1 MASEPEFKQ
10 IYKGRDLR
18 VPAFDVKVR
27 GKDLPAISARDIV
40 SVRYT
45 DSVDKID
52 AFELTINN
60 WDAGKRD
67 FKYTGP
73 GRTSGEPSTQ
83 FDPGSAIEL
92 WMGYFKP
99 TTPEHRDPDKPDP
112 LRLMLAGTITSM
124 APSFPAAGQPTLK
137 VSGQNVLHQ
146 LMKEQQT
153 RTFKGKTASKIAD
166 EVGKQGGW
174 KIGDLDVKVRTDA
187 GRTEPVIDQIL
198 QKNEYDIVFL
208 LQLAYVLDYEVGLR
222 QEVNGGQTQLY
233 VYFGSSKAE
242 PRQKYLLEWG
252 RSLVSFDPTL
262 STTRQVKAV
271 TVRYWDGVR
280 KAIKTVTV
288 DRKKL
293 VTKGLR
299 DDRVRKRVEAGFA
312 DKVDIVCERP
322 FRDEQSARAYAT
334 AVLSDIAKNLVTA
347 KGSTFGTPDL
357 RAGCMIEV
365 TGLGAIF
372 TGHYFVTATTHT
384 IGAGG
389 YVTEFE
395 CRLQEANQ

>member
-1 MASEPEFKQ
+1 MAAEYKQ

-18 VPAFDVKVR
+18 VPAFDVKVK
-27 GKDLPAISARDIV
+27 GKDLPTVSSRDII

-52 AFELTINN
+52 AFELTVNN
-60 WDAGKRD
+60 WDADKRD

-73 GRTSGEPSTQ
+73 GRTSGTPSTQ

-99 TTPEHRDPDKPDP
+99 TAPEHRDPQKPDP
-112 LRLMLAGTITSM
+112 LRLMLAGIITSI

-137 VSGQNVLHQ
+137 VSGQNVLRQ
-146 LMKEQQT
+146 LMVKQQT
-153 RTFKGKTASKIAD
+153 RTFKGKTDSDIAKA
-166 EVGKQGGW
+166 VGEQGAW
-174 KIGDLDVKVRTDA
+174 KIGGLEVKVRTEA
-187 GRTEPVIDQIL
+187 GLEEPVVDQVL
-198 QKNEYDIVFL
+198 QNNQYDIIFL
-208 LQLAYVLDYEVGLR
+208 LQRAHVIGYDVVLR
-222 QEVNGGQTQLY
+222 QEGQGDQTKLY
-233 VYFGSSKAE
+233 VYFGPSKAE

-252 RSLVSFDPTL
+252 RSLISFDPTL
-262 STTRQVKAV
+262 TTTRQVKKV
-271 TVRYWDGVR
+271 TVRYWNGV
-280 KAIKTVTV
+280 KKKMQTVTV

-293 VTKGLR
+293 KTKSLR
-299 DDRVRKRVEAGFA
+299 DDDILKRMEAGFA
-312 DKVDIVCERP
+312 EHEDIICDHP
-322 FRDEQSARAYAT
+322 FRDEQTARAYAT
-334 AVLSDIAKNLVTA
+334 SVLSDIAKGFVTA

-357 RAGCMIEV
+357 RAGCMVEV

-395 CRLQEANQ
+395 CRLEEDNQ